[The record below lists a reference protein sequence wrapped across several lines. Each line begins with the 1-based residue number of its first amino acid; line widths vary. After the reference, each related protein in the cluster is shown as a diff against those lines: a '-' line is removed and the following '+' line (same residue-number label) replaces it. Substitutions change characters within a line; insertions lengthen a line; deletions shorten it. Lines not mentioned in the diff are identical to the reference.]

1 MFVDSSPVTVTFEL
15 FISSY
20 DNWQGRRAGA
30 QVGWRIKNS
39 YESRHAFTF
48 EALNNSKCFK
58 VHAWISHVFVRM
70 LLWQVGHCF
79 GAEVGSQCACSTQC
93 PDLQSVVRCCYIAQ
107 LVLPH
112 KSDSYFCTSMPAMP
126 MKTKSNLPSLGA
138 QPKNSTTK
146 PVRPKWTQPLTI
158 LVFHCYSLLFI
169 VFCFSFFVR
178 LIVRL
183 WRPLISFTLPLESLE
198 LFQGQAQF
206 PPPLHNHTM
215 IEKRWKWTGLGK
227 HSNKW
232 HQRTFFG
239 AKNKW
244 GLSWAQVYKRLNA
257 LCWGCRRTI
266 HTLILQALNH
276 LLKALRRQ

>member
-39 YESRHAFTF
+39 YASRHAFTF

-58 VHAWISHVFVRM
+58 VHAWISHVFVRV

-79 GAEVGSQCACSTQC
+79 GAEEPMRMFNAVPWPAKRGSLLLHRAVGPATQERQLLLHIHACHAHENKIQFA
-93 PDLQSVVRCCYIAQ
+93 II
-107 LVLPH
+107 
-112 KSDSYFCTSMPAMP
+112 
-126 MKTKSNLPSLGA
+126 GG
-138 QPKNSTTK
+138 TTK
-146 PVRPKWTQPLTI
+146 KLHDKTSQAQVDSASHYSC
-158 LVFHCYSLLFI
+158 FSLLFI

-178 LIVRL
+178 LIVHL

-239 AKNKW
+239 ATNKW